1 MNADS
6 DEANKISDNKKNSTN
21 AMAADGILF
30 LLQQGNQRSGL
41 KKSYYNKYREIELA
55 DKICVILLYI
65 VQAS

>member
-1 MNADS
+1 VDS

-41 KKSYYNKYREIELA
+41 KKSYYNK
-55 DKICVILLYI
+55 
-65 VQAS
+65 